1 MKTMKVILTL
11 AASALLAAAVHA
23 GETLPEDGL
32 ILNLDADA
40 GLETKDSQV
49 LIWRNKADF
58 KARDFKATRENGR
71 PEIRTAVPELNGH
84 NAIVFKEQEVL
95 NDDEEAFD
103 GLTTGSGYTWITVL
117 SAYPQ
122 TGKLKD
128 VNVFLGNLRNGMQY
142 EGFWAGLDDDS
153 TVWMGTRNGKSFG
166 RWNAD
171 NPKVKGPKLEAKRF
185 YIVAGRMSSG
195 TETATLD
202 LFVNAEKPVATAT
215 VPVFTKANA
224 SKLAVG
230 TERDAK
236 EHPGVESF
244 DGEMARVLIW
254 QRPLS
259 DTEMKQVLESLTKTY
274 GIK

>member
-1 MKTMKVILTL
+1 MRTFFQFL
-11 AASALLAAAVHA
+11 AASALFAVSVHA
-23 GETLPEDGL
+23 EESLPAEGL
-32 ILNLDADA
+32 IVHLDADA
-40 GLETKDSQV
+40 GIETKDTQV

-71 PEIRTAVPELNGH
+71 PEIRKAVAELNGH

-95 NDDEEAFD
+95 NDDEDAFD
-103 GLTTGSGYTWITVL
+103 GLTTGSGYTWVTVIA
-117 SAYPQ
+117 AYPQ

-142 EGFWAGLDDDS
+142 EGFWAGFDDDGS
-153 TVWMGTRNGKSFG
+153 VWMGTRNGKTFG
-166 RWNAD
+166 RWNGD
-171 NPKVKGPKLEAKRF
+171 NPKVKGPKLDEKRF
-185 YIVAGRMSSG
+185 YVVAGRMGSG

-244 DGEMARVLIW
+244 DGEMAKVLIW
-254 QRPLS
+254 QRALS
-259 DTEMKQVLESLTKTY
+259 DVEMKRVLESLTQTY